1 MSLRK
6 RESSIMSARLIFK
19 ETARK
24 SHRRLARPPFEC
36 IAFLLQGGVLLK
48 APCVTAKHGLTG
60 LAKVVAKEGAKQIPE
75 QARKLGISETP

>member
-1 MSLRK
+1 MQAQPPPRNAPFLLSELLRS
-6 RESSIMSARLIFK
+6 RES
-19 ETARK
+19 
-24 SHRRLARPPFEC
+24 HRHLARPPFEC